1 MQFQGLL
8 ISDCLFMDA
17 LPDTVPERVQASLKA
32 GCDLALH
39 CHGNIDDMKKSI
51 VNIPPISSK
60 TKERWYSTIEL
71 LNSK

>member
-1 MQFQGLL
+1 
-8 ISDCLFMDA
+8 MDA

-51 VNIPPISSK
+51 VNMRIPQ
-60 TKERWYSTIEL
+60 TVTD
-71 LNSK
+71 